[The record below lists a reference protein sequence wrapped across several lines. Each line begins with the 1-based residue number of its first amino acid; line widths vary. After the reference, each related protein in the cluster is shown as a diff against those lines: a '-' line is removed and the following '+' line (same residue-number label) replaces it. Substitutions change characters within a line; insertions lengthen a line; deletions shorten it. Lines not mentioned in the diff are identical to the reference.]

1 MSIHKTVLLREA
13 VENLNLK
20 NGNVVV
26 DATLGGGGHSLEIL
40 KKILPDG
47 KLIAIDRDERA
58 IKNFKNKIES
68 EKIRNLKIGE
78 NLILVNDNF
87 SEIAEILKNI
97 GVEKVDAMLADFG
110 LSSDQLD
117 DKNRGFSFLQEGRL
131 DMRMSLENKL
141 TAEDIVNDYSQEELL
156 KILREYGEEKFA
168 RRIVE
173 KIVKK
178 RIEKKIETTTELVE
192 IIDEAV
198 PEIYKRKKI
207 HPATKTFQS
216 LRIEVN
222 KELKSIKKFI
232 RNAVQKLKA
241 KGRLVVISFHSGEDR
256 IVKNIFKDLKTEC
269 VCPPEF
275 PICKC
280 DKKAEIK
287 IISKKPIVASTEE
300 VGQNPRARS
309 AKMRIVEKLK

>member
-1 MSIHKTVLLREA
+1 MFIHKTVLLREA

-20 NGNVVV
+20 NGDVVV

-40 KKILPDG
+40 KKIFPDG

-58 IKNFKNKIES
+58 IKNFKNKIKN
-68 EKIRNLKIGE
+68 EKIRNLKIGK

-87 SEIAEILKNI
+87 SNIVEILKNI
-97 GVEKVDAMLADFG
+97 RVKKVDAVLADFG

-117 DKNRGFSFLQEGRL
+117 DKNRGFSFLQKGNL
-131 DMRMSLENKL
+131 DMRMSSKNKL
-141 TAEDIVNDYSQEELL
+141 TAKDIVNDYSQEELL

-173 KIVKK
+173 EIVKK
-178 RIEKKIETTTELVE
+178 RIEEKIKTTTELVE
-192 IIDEAV
+192 IIKGAV

-207 HPATKTFQS
+207 HPATKTFQA

-222 KELKSIKKFI
+222 EELKSIEKFV
-232 RNAVQKLKA
+232 RSAVQKLKV

-256 IVKNIFKDLKTEC
+256 IVKNIFKDLKNEC

-287 IISKKPIVASTEE
+287 IISKKLIMASDEE
-300 VGQNPRARS
+300 IKQNPRARS
-309 AKMRIVEKLK
+309 AKMRVVEK